1 MEREV
6 GEWGGEEQGERSAGG
21 RGAGKAPPH
30 SLEAERVVLGSLL
43 IDSIRVAEAAERLTE
58 EHFFDPRHG
67 LIYAALLELAD
78 RGEPIDFVSVG
89 ERLLARKALEKIG
102 GRAYLI
108 ELSVGVTSSA
118 HLAHHVNLVYE
129 MAVLR
134 RLIGE
139 ATGIIERAFAPRP
152 DGAAVTNLV
161 DESEHAIFSISG
173 GESSSHPDSIS
184 LAVEQAFKRIDSAS
198 HRGSLT
204 GLPSGYYDLDELTC
218 GFNAGE
224 LIIVAARPSMGKTA
238 LMLNVIDYA
247 ASHPPEW
254 MDVKPVILFFS
265 LEMGQQ
271 SLATR
276 MLCTRARVDAHAL
289 KTGRIPPDDYAEL
302 AQAAGELGEMGIFL
316 DDTPGMTVMTLR
328 SRARRIKQRHGL
340 HMVVVDYLQ
349 LMTHPRSESRQIEIS
364 QISRSL
370 KELARELEVP
380 VVALSQLSR
389 AVESREDKRPQLSD
403 LRESGSIEQDADVVL
418 LLYRPEYYNQTD
430 ENRGLAEVICAK
442 QRNGPTG
449 SARLQFFGSTMRF
462 ENRSPSMAEAIAP

>member
-1 MEREV
+1 MEYEV
-6 GEWGGEEQGERSAGG
+6 EEWTGEAGAGEAGNT
-21 RGAGKAPPH
+21 RGSGKAPPH

-43 IDSIRVAEAAERLTE
+43 IDPVRIPEAAEKLSE
-58 EHFFDPRHG
+58 EHFFVPRHAQ
-67 LIYAALLELAD
+67 IYAALLELAD
-78 RGEPIDFVSVG
+78 RGEPVDFVSVG
-89 ERLLARKALEKIG
+89 ERLLARKALDKIG
-102 GRAYLI
+102 GRAYLV

-118 HLAHHVNLVYE
+118 HLPHHANLVYE

-134 RLIGE
+134 RLISE
-139 ATGIIERAFAPRP
+139 ATGIIERAYATRP
-152 DGAAVTNLV
+152 DGAEVSNLV

-173 GESSSHPDSIS
+173 SEGSSHPDSIS
-184 LAVEQAFKRIDSAS
+184 LAVEQAFRRIDSAS

-224 LIIVAARPSMGKTA
+224 LVIVAARPSMGKTA
-238 LMLNVIDYA
+238 LMLNVIDHA
-247 ASHPPEW
+247 ATHPPEW
-254 MDVKPVILFFS
+254 LNEKPVILFFS

-289 KTGRIPPDDYAEL
+289 KTGRVPPDDYAEL
-302 AQAAGELGEMGIFL
+302 ARAAGELQEMSIFL
-316 DDTPGMTVMTLR
+316 DDSPGMTVMTLR

-349 LMTHPRSESRQIEIS
+349 LMTHPRAESRQMEIS

-418 LLYRPEYYNQTD
+418 LLFRPEYYNPTD

-449 SARLQFFGSTMRF
+449 VARLQFFGSTMRF
-462 ENRSPSMAEAIAP
+462 

>member
-1 MEREV
+1 ME
-6 GEWGGEEQGERSAGG
+6 EESRQWIEA
-21 RGAGKAPPH
+21 GAGEGGVGKVPPH
-30 SLEAERVVLGSLL
+30 SVEAERAVLGSLL
-43 IDSIRVAEAAERLTE
+43 IDPVRVPEAAERLTE
-58 EHFFDPRHG
+58 ERFFDQRHG
-67 LIYAALLELAD
+67 QIFAALLELAD

-89 ERLLARKALEKIG
+89 ERLLARKALKKIG
-102 GRAYLI
+102 GQAYLV
-108 ELSVGVTSSA
+108 ELSVSVTSSA

-134 RLIGE
+134 KLIRE
-139 ATGIIERAFAPRP
+139 ATGIIERAYTTRP
-152 DGAAVTNLV
+152 DGAAVGNLV

-173 GESSSHPDSIS
+173 GESDSHPDSIS
-184 LAVEQAFKRIDSAS
+184 VAVEQAFLRIDSAS
-198 HRGSLT
+198 HRGNLT

-224 LIIVAARPSMGKTA
+224 LVIVAGRPSMGKTA
-238 LMLNVIDYA
+238 LMLNIIDHA

-254 MDVKPVILFFS
+254 MKEKPVILFFS

-271 SLATR
+271 ALATR

-289 KTGRIPPDDYAEL
+289 KTGRIPADDYAEL
-302 AQAAGELGEMGIFL
+302 ARAAGELQEMSIFL
-316 DDTPGMTVMTLR
+316 DDSPGMSVMTLR

-349 LMTHPRSESRQIEIS
+349 LMTHPRSESRQMEIT

-370 KELARELEVP
+370 KELARELDVP

-403 LRESGSIEQDADVVL
+403 LRESGSLEQDADVVL
-418 LLYRPEYYNQTD
+418 LLYRPEYYNPTD
-430 ENRGLAEVICAK
+430 ENRGLAELICAK

-449 SARLQFFGSTMRF
+449 SARLQFFGNTMRF
-462 ENRSPSMAEAIAP
+462 ENRSPSVAEAIAP